1 MSSLNFNP
9 ADFSAAAG
17 AAAIPSGQYEA
28 EVIDSAK
35 RPARSGDG
43 EFLQLC
49 YQIVSGE
56 YRHRVVWVRLHVG
69 SANETIS
76 RMAKEELAAIC
87 RAAGIDRLT
96 DSSQLHHK
104 VMQISIGVR
113 HRGGADITNVV
124 RAYAPVKRV
133 TPASP

>member
-1 MSSLNFNP
+1 MSRLDFNP

-17 AAAIPSGQYEA
+17 AAVIPSGQYAA

-43 EFLQLC
+43 DFLQLTF
-49 YQIVSGE
+49 QVVEGE

-69 SANETIS
+69 SANETVS

-87 RAAGIDRLT
+87 CAAGIDRLKN
-96 DSSQLHHK
+96 SSELHHK
-104 VMQISIGVR
+104 PVLITVGVR
-113 HRGGADITNVV
+113 HRGGADISNIV

-133 TPASP
+133 TPASF